1 MPERLWKRCMEFVVK
16 NSAGKREKHFIDP
29 QTGTAQK
36 VGILLK
42 VKVRLEIQEAAA
54 AATTTTTMKTI
65 RKTTTTTTT
74 LRTTTAA
81 TGKNSNN
88 KNYKLNLISSLVCF

>member
-42 VKVRLEIQEAAA
+42 VKMRLEIQEAAA
-54 AATTTTTMKTI
+54 AATTTTTM
-65 RKTTTTTTT
+65 TT

>member
-1 MPERLWKRCMEFVVK
+1 MPERLWKICMEFVVK

-54 AATTTTTMKTI
+54 AATTTTTTKTI
-65 RKTTTTTTT
+65 RRTTTTTTT